1 MRSFISE
8 KIPFYR
14 GLRKIA
20 SLPVRPLVDSLRAEL
35 VARGRQY
42 VKLAGLHHMQCA
54 SRKLGVGSYVRPR
67 HPHRR
72 LVQHDGP

>member
-20 SLPVRPLVDSLRAEL
+20 SLPVRPLVDSLRTEL

-54 SRKLGVGSYVRPR
+54 S
-67 HPHRR
+67 
-72 LVQHDGP
+72 